1 MDCPKKIRTSV
12 LSFRLC
18 FAVHSVHDTHFW
30 IVAIWQPNSA
40 QCNSLLNVRTDRRS
54 AVIHSISFVDAKKSK
69 WIFFM
74 LTVSYELMPQNRE
87 QRETEKQR
95 SREMTKR
102 ELVPKSSIVSCNVYR
117 TTYLYGV
124 ECGLAAAATAT
135 PIFACEYTPCVG
147 PWFHGVRVFLFS
159 SFFFGLTVVPST
171 SKSDRK
177 PKINRHE

>member
-69 WIFFM
+69 WIFLCWQF
-74 LTVSYELMPQNRE
+74 LTNSCHRTESR
-87 QRETEKQR
+87 EKQR